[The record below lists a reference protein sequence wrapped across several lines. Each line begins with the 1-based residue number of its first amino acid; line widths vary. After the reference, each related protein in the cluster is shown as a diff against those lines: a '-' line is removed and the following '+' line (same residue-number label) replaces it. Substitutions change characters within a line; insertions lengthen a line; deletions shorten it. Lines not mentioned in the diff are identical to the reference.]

1 MKIKPDSWTI
11 VIVGSWNLATFTPE
25 WLVEHIFYDV
35 DIQVEV
41 ALGYGMPFRFK
52 STSQGFT
59 IIPEQHRITL
69 MALKYDDISLPTMER
84 AAYKL
89 LDMLSYTPVTAI
101 GFNFGFEDIS
111 LSNLPFKYNFED
123 TTLFNGLGY
132 LLTAQTIN
140 RRFIVDNSI
149 LNLSVTIKQDTVGID
164 FNFHYDLNSTGD
176 YKDKVMRNIVEAKNI
191 VTEVLKT
198 GYGLNTDNISDSQE
212 IDEGP

>member
-25 WLVEHIFYDV
+25 WLVENIFYDV

-69 MALKYDDISLPTMER
+69 MVLKDDDISLLAMER

-89 LDMLSYTPVTAI
+89 LDLLAYTPVTAI
-101 GFNFGFEDIS
+101 GFNFGFEDIL
-111 LSNLPFKYNFED
+111 LSKLPFKYGFED
-123 TTLFNGLGY
+123 TTFFNGLGY

-149 LNLSVTIKQDTVGID
+149 LNLSVTVKQDIVGID
-164 FNFHYDLNSTGD
+164 FNFHYDLNSAGD
-176 YKDKVMRNIVEAKNI
+176 YKTKVMRSIVEAKRI
-191 VTEVLKT
+191 VTEILKN
-198 GYGLNTDNISDSQE
+198 GYALNINNVNDDQE
-212 IDEGP
+212 DEGP